1 MGEKKG
7 LYRQRIARQLY
18 FTPGLSCAELSS
30 NIGKSLPVTT
40 RILNE
45 LIEEQMVT
53 ESGFAPSSGGRRPL
67 TYSLRKN
74 ILYIVAVAM
83 DQEVTRIAIM
93 DVQNEV
99 VQKSGNYVLS
109 MLDNPN
115 LWEELAELITTQIR
129 DSGISHD
136 LLAGIGIG
144 MPGFVDAKKG
154 INHTFNKVGV
164 KSISSFISDRL
175 NLPVF
180 IDNDSSLIALAEL
193 RFGAAKDSRNAMVV
207 NIGWGIG
214 LGMILNGQLFRG
226 HNGFAG
232 EFSHIPLFTNGKLCG
247 CGKSGCLETET
258 SLLVLVD
265 KAREGLKAGRASS
278 IKLSSFNNYEES
290 CKAILAAA
298 QSGDR
303 FAVELISEDGYN
315 IGRGI
320 AILIHILNPELIVL
334 SGRGS
339 TAGKIWQAPIQH
351 ALNEYSIPRLA
362 ASTHMEVSTLGDQA
376 ELIGAAALVVENLEN
391 TNHFRS
397 GSKKLAS
404 ESV

>member
-1 MGEKKG
+1 
-7 LYRQRIARQLY
+7 
-18 FTPGLSCAELSS
+18 
-30 NIGKSLPVTT
+30 
-40 RILNE
+40 
-45 LIEEQMVT
+45 
-53 ESGFAPSSGGRRPL
+53 
-67 TYSLRKN
+67 
-74 ILYIVAVAM
+74 M
-83 DQEVTRIAIM
+83 DQEVTRIAIV

-115 LWEELAELITTQIR
+115 LWDDLAELIAAQIR

-136 LLAGIGIG
+136 RLAGIGIG

-154 INHTFNKVGV
+154 INHTYNKNGG
-164 KSISSFISDRL
+164 KSISAFISDRL
-175 NLPVF
+175 SLPVF

-265 KAREGLKAGRASS
+265 KAREGLKAGRASN
-278 IKLSSFNNYEES
+278 IKLSSFNNYEDS
-290 CKAILAAA
+290 CKAILSAA

-339 TAGKIWQAPIQH
+339 TAGKIWQAPIEH

-362 ASTHMEVSTLGDQA
+362 ASTHLEVSTLGDQA
-376 ELIGAAALVVENLEN
+376 ELIGAAALVIENLEN
-391 TNHFRS
+391 TNQFRS

-404 ESV
+404 ETI

>member
-7 LYRQRIARQLY
+7 IYRQRIARQLY
-18 FTPGLSCAELSS
+18 FTPGLSCAELSN

-40 RILNE
+40 KLLNE
-45 LIEEQMVT
+45 LIDEQMVQ

-67 TYSLRKN
+67 TYSLASN
-74 ILYIVAVAM
+74 IIYIVSVAM

-93 DVQNEV
+93 DVQNQV
-99 VQKSGNYVLS
+99 INTCGNYVLP
-109 MLDNPN
+109 MLDNTN
-115 LWEELAELITTQIR
+115 LWEDLAELISLQIR
-129 DSGISHD
+129 DSGIPFD
-136 LLAGIGIG
+136 RLAGIGIG

-154 INHTFNKVGV
+154 INHTFNKIGG
-164 KSISSFISDRL
+164 KSISTFISERL
-175 NLPVF
+175 GLPVF

-193 RFGAAKDSRNAMVV
+193 RFGVARNSRNAMVV

-258 SLLVLVD
+258 SLLVLVN
-265 KAREGLKAGRASS
+265 KAREGLKAGRASN
-278 IKLSSFNNYEES
+278 IKLTADSNYEEA
-290 CKAILAAA
+290 CTAILTAA

-339 TAGKIWQAPIQH
+339 SAGQIWQAPIQH

-376 ELIGAAALVVENLEN
+376 ELIGAAALVVENLEH

-397 GSKKLAS
+397 GSRKLAP
-404 ESV
+404 EAI

>member
-1 MGEKKG
+1 
-7 LYRQRIARQLY
+7 
-18 FTPGLSCAELSS
+18 
-30 NIGKSLPVTT
+30 
-40 RILNE
+40 
-45 LIEEQMVT
+45 
-53 ESGFAPSSGGRRPL
+53 
-67 TYSLRKN
+67 
-74 ILYIVAVAM
+74 
-83 DQEVTRIAIM
+83 
-93 DVQNEV
+93 
-99 VQKSGNYVLS
+99 
-109 MLDNPN
+109 
-115 LWEELAELITTQIR
+115 
-129 DSGISHD
+129 
-136 LLAGIGIG
+136 
-144 MPGFVDAKKG
+144 
-154 INHTFNKVGV
+154 
-164 KSISSFISDRL
+164 
-175 NLPVF
+175 
-180 IDNDSSLIALAEL
+180 
-193 RFGAAKDSRNAMVV
+193 MVV

-278 IKLSSFNNYEES
+278 IKLSSFINYEES

-339 TAGKIWQAPIQH
+339 TAGNIWQAPIQH

-397 GSKKLAS
+397 GSKKLAP
-404 ESV
+404 EPV

>member
-7 LYRQRIARQLY
+7 IYRQRIAKQLY
-18 FTPGLSCAELSS
+18 FTPCLSCAELSI

-45 LIEEQMVT
+45 LIAEDIVIET
-53 ESGFAPSSGGRRPL
+53 GFAPSSGGRRPL

-74 ILYIVAVAM
+74 ILYIVSVAM
-83 DQEVTRIAIM
+83 DQEVTRIAIV

-99 VQKSGNYVLS
+99 YHKSGNYVLS

-115 LWEELAELITTQIR
+115 LWDDLSELISTQIR
-129 DSGISHD
+129 DSGIP
-136 LLAGIGIG
+136 LEQMAGVGIG

-154 INHTFNKVGV
+154 INHTYNKIGG
-164 KSISSFISDRL
+164 KSISSFISDRI

-193 RFGAAKDSRNAMVV
+193 RFGAAKNSRNAMVV

-258 SLLVLVD
+258 SMLVLVD
-265 KAREGLKAGRASS
+265 KAREGLKAGRPSK
-278 IKLSSFNNYEES
+278 IKLTSFTNYEEA
-290 CKAILAAA
+290 CAAILSAA
-298 QSGDR
+298 QLGDR

-339 TAGKIWQAPIQH
+339 VAGKIWQAPIEH

-362 ASTHMEVSTLGDQA
+362 A
-376 ELIGAAALVVENLEN
+376 N
-391 TNHFRS
+391 
-397 GSKKLAS
+397 
-404 ESV
+404 

>member
-7 LYRQRIARQLY
+7 IYRQRITRQLY
-18 FTPGLSCAELSS
+18 LTPSLSCADLSG

-45 LIEEQMVT
+45 LIQEGIVT
-53 ESGFAPSSGGRRPL
+53 ETGFAPSSGGRRPL
-67 TYSLRKN
+67 TYSLKKD
-74 ILYIVAVAM
+74 IIYIVSVAM
-83 DQEVTRIAIM
+83 DQEVTRIAIV
-93 DVQNEV
+93 DVHNDV
-99 VQKSGNYVLS
+99 VHSSGNYVLS
-109 MLDNPN
+109 MMDNPD
-115 LWEELAELITTQIR
+115 LWSDLADRISAEIAK
-129 DSGISHD
+129 SGIKPEK
-136 LLAGIGIG
+136 LVGVGIG

-154 INHTFNKVGV
+154 INHTYNKVGV
-164 KSISSFISDRL
+164 KSITNFIADRVG
-175 NLPVF
+175 LPVF
-180 IDNDSSLIALAEL
+180 IDNDSSLIALAEH

-207 NIGWGIG
+207 NIGWGVG

-265 KAREGLKAGRASS
+265 KAREGLRAGRPSK
-278 IKLSSFNNYEES
+278 IKLSSFGNYEEA
-290 CKAILAAA
+290 CAAILAAA
-298 QSGDR
+298 EAGDR

-339 TAGKIWQAPIQH
+339 TAGNIWQAPIQH

-362 ASTHMEVSTLGDQA
+362 ANTHMEVSTLGDQA
-376 ELIGAAALVVENLEN
+376 ELIGAAALVMENLEY
-391 TNHFRS
+391 TNHFRA
-397 GSKKLAS
+397 GSKKFAS
-404 ESV
+404 ETI

>member
-18 FTPGLSCAELSS
+18 FTPGLSCAELSN
-30 NIGKSLPVTT
+30 NISKSLPVTT
-40 RILNE
+40 KILNE
-45 LIEEQMVT
+45 LIEEKMVT

-83 DQEVTRIAIM
+83 DQEVTRISIM

-99 VQKSGNYVLS
+99 VQTSGNYVLS
-109 MLDNPN
+109 MLDNPK
-115 LWEELAELITTQIR
+115 LWDELADLIAAQIR
-129 DSGISHD
+129 ESGLSNDS
-136 LLAGIGIG
+136 LAGIGIG

-154 INHTFNKVGV
+154 INHTYNKIGG
-164 KSISSFISDRL
+164 KSISSFISERL
-175 NLPVF
+175 SLPVF

-193 RFGAAKDSRNAMVV
+193 RFGAAKHSRNAMVV

-247 CGKSGCLETET
+247 CGKSDCLEKET
-258 SLLVLVD
+258 SLIVLVD
-265 KAREGLKAGRASS
+265 KAREGLKAGRASN
-278 IKLSSFNNYEES
+278 IKLSSSTNYEQA

-315 IGRGI
+315 IGR
-320 AILIHILNPELIVL
+320 
-334 SGRGS
+334 
-339 TAGKIWQAPIQH
+339 
-351 ALNEYSIPRLA
+351 
-362 ASTHMEVSTLGDQA
+362 
-376 ELIGAAALVVENLEN
+376 
-391 TNHFRS
+391 
-397 GSKKLAS
+397 
-404 ESV
+404 